1 MGQKE
6 VPHEKSFHAVAAVY
20 ICEPLFPRATIS
32 SRFEQTR
39 EARNLQ
45 PGSLP
50 SRKAGFRPRIA
61 LQDALKI
68 AEAYIG
74 KEHIDIRPYWLYRAL
89 FVIQSDEKTPY
100 EKRIPG
106 WHFWWVNENGAA
118 GDYVEI
124 FVDMNGNALRMPSL

>member
-1 MGQKE
+1 MRRAFMLLLLFTFASLCSPGQ
-6 VPHEKSFHAVAAVY
+6 PSQAA
-20 ICEPLFPRATIS
+20 S
-32 SRFEQTR
+32 SKTR
-39 EARNLQ
+39 EARNQQ